1 MVIFL
6 SIIHVLICLFLVL
19 VVLLQQGKGGGLG
32 ASFGGSGAG
41 QVFGGGGA
49 GNLLTRTTAICATL
63 FMLTS
68 VSLAYISTSGDRALR
83 DRAKLE
89 EQQEKKDTATK
100 PREKDEARE
109 KEDAPKNDAAGTVP
123 SAQTP

>member
-6 SIIHVLICLFLVL
+6 SIIHVIICVFLVL

-32 ASFGGSGAG
+32 ASFGGGGAG

-89 EQQEKKDTATK
+89 EQAEKKETETK
-100 PREKDEARE
+100 PREKGDA
-109 KEDAPKNDAAGTVP
+109 KDAPKSDAPGTVP

>member
-6 SIIHVLICLFLVL
+6 SIIHVLVCLFLML

-32 ASFGGSGAG
+32 ASFGGGGAG

-83 DRAKLE
+83 DKEKAQAAE
-89 EQQEKKDTATK
+89 EEKKAAEPK
-100 PREKDEARE
+100 PEPA
-109 KEDAPKNDAAGTVP
+109 KEAPKDPAPAS
-123 SAQTP
+123 SAP